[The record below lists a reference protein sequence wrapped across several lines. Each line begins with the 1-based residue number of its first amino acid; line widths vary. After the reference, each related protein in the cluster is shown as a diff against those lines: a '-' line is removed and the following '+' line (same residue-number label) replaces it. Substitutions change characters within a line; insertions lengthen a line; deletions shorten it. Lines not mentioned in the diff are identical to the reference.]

1 MATPNGGQ
9 EPSGPYGLPNQPP
22 PNVIIPPRTIHDSI
36 NKTADFVY
44 RRSADQEIKMVERIR
59 ANPKGHMTFLLP
71 EDPYNPYYVWLVQQ
85 YRENKIN
92 PANKEKAVGD
102 NKPKG
107 PPEPAPFRYS
117 ARMPN
122 ISAQDL
128 EVLRLTALYTA
139 RVGENWL
146 KELRNRESGNY
157 AFEFLRPNH
166 SFFPFFRA
174 TVEQYKILLE
184 EQQTVEAR
192 IEELQQNIKNRF
204 HVLDRAKG
212 RAEYVKYV
220 TQQKEKEEKKAEN
233 EKKEYQ
239 SIDWHD
245 FSVIAVILFDEGD
258 DAAELPAPTRLA
270 DLQSASLEQKAAV
283 SLSSKRIEEA
293 MPDDVT
299 YYNAS
304 QPNMPPL
311 GYPPPNMAPPVQ
323 PPFHPPPPIPMMPVQ
338 NEDAQFARERQMER
352 DRAAQAQAAAR
363 AAPTNMRIRTDYVPR
378 AKKANASLVT
388 CPNCLQSI
396 PSDEYQEH
404 VRIELLDPRW
414 KEQRAK
420 AEARYS
426 TVINPTDAANNLKR
440 FASQRDDIYD
450 GVTGV
455 PISEEEAARRKKAA
469 TSYDGQPDPAKDAVR
484 LQQMQSMNV
493 QEQLRRIQER
503 HGGGQS

>member
-1 MATPNGGQ
+1 MVARVRGQPN
-9 EPSGPYGLPNQPP
+9 S
-22 PNVIIPPRTIHDSI
+22 TIS
-36 NKTADFVY
+36 FVLT
-44 RRSADQEIKMVERIR
+44 D
-59 ANPKGHMTFLLP
+59 
-71 EDPYNPYYVWLVQQ
+71 DPYHPYYKWILQQ
-85 YRENKIN
+85 LLEGNG
-92 PANKEKAVGD
+92 PAAEKAQAVQD
-102 NKPKG
+102 KKPKG
-107 PPEPAPFRYS
+107 PPEPAPFHFS

-122 ISAQDL
+122 ISSQDL

-139 RVGENWL
+139 RAGENWL
-146 KELRNRESGNY
+146 KELRNREAGNY
-157 AFEFLRPNH
+157 SFEFLRPNH

-184 EQQTVEAR
+184 EEQSVEKR
-192 IEELQQNIKNRF
+192 IQELTKNVRNRF
-204 HVLDRAKG
+204 HVLDRAKE
-212 RAEYVKYV
+212 RAQYIKHI
-220 TQQKEKEEKKAEN
+220 TQQKAKEEKKAEN
-233 EKKEYQ
+233 EKLEYA

-245 FSVIAVILFDEGD
+245 FSVIATVLFDEGD
-258 DAAELPAPTRLA
+258 DAADLPAPTQLA

-283 SLSSKRIEEA
+283 SLSAKRIEEA

-304 QPNMPPL
+304 RPTMPPP
-311 GYPPPNMAPPVQ
+311 GFPPPHMPQPVQPMYPPPPSM
-323 PPFHPPPPIPMMPVQ
+323 PMMQ
-338 NEDAQFARERQMER
+338 GQFHRDDEAARMAREQQAER

-363 AAPTNMRIRTDYVPR
+363 AAPTNMRIRTDYAR
-378 AKKANASLVT
+378 AKKTNVQMIV
-388 CPNCLQSI
+388 CPNCKQDIL
-396 PSDEYQEH
+396 PDEMEEH
-404 VRIELLDPRW
+404 LRSESRHALENVHPPANYYPTLVELLDPRW

-420 AEARYS
+420 SDARHS

-469 TSYDGQPDPAKDAVR
+469 TSYDGQPDPTKDAVR

-503 HGGGQS
+503 HGAGQ